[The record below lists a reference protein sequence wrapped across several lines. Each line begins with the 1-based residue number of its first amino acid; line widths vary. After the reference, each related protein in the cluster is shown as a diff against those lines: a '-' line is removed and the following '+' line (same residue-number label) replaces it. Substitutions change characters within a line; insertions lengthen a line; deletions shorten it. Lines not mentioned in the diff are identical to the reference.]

1 MRTKFSGILT
11 LFLAFVVQIT
21 FAQEKTISGT
31 VTDDK
36 GLPLPGVN
44 IVVKNTATGT
54 QTDFDGNYTIE
65 TNRGAVLTFSYVGFT
80 TKEVVVADGDTVSV
94 QLEAAASQL
103 EEVVVTAQG
112 IRREKKSLGYAVSV
126 IKNDEIEQKPES
138 DLNRALNGKIPGVQI
153 TGSGGATGS
162 GTNVIVRTNISI
174 NGDNQPLYIVDGVPF
189 ESSANTVGT
198 FTGGTTSTSN
208 RTLDLNPDNIENISV
223 LKGLSAANLY
233 GSRGRNGVIL
243 ITTKAGATQQ
253 SNKKFE
259 VSVSNTTYT
268 TEISNLPDFQN
279 TYGQGADQVFNP
291 GFVGNWG
298 TAFADLETVVHP
310 YANGRNPGFDQ
321 LFPQF
326 FGIQIPY
333 VAAENNVADFFRTGL
348 GRSTSIGVTNSSEK
362 GNINFSYNNTDED
375 GYIPGNNLRKNS
387 FSIGGNLRLDNNFNV
402 GGTINYVN
410 TTLKTPPITASNGAN
425 AISIFERLLFIPRN
439 LDLSNL
445 PFSNPLD
452 GSSVYYRPDLENP
465 YWLLENSGTNS
476 DTRRTYGSFNVGY
489 TFNDHINLQYTFGLD
504 TYSDTQRFFVNKG
517 AIDRVEY
524 QVGYLRTT
532 RSTNQI
538 LNHRAILNF
547 DDYRTGGFRFGAL
560 VGFESRS
567 DLFRRDGIASTN
579 QIVFGRVNHDNYLN
593 HANLDP
599 ITGVDLQ
606 FDSRIN
612 VVGFFGEVKM
622 DFNDYLYATV
632 SGRNDWTSNV
642 QPENRSIFYPSAS
655 LSFIPTSAFDG
666 LRSDVLNFLKI
677 RGGYATSAGFPG
689 GFNTVQQLNS
699 NGNAFV
705 DPSGNPTTTNT
716 LSGFQANPD
725 LKPELHKEVELGIEA
740 NFFNGR
746 ITLDASVYSRISE
759 DQILQEP
766 LAPTT
771 GFTARFF
778 NAGRIDGEGV
788 EVALGFTPIKTDSF
802 TWNVSNNFSA
812 YETEVKELPQNR
824 VITAGFGTLGNAA
837 ILGQPLGSIVGTYF
851 IRDDQGNILVDAANS
866 TTEGR
871 YITSNDVPVDDV
883 IGIIGDPNP
892 DWKLTTINSF
902 SYKGLTLSA
911 QIEYTHGGDI
921 YSNTATSLLLRGVTR
936 DTEDRESTTILPGV
950 IGNPATGE
958 PLLDSNGQ
966 TIPNT
971 VQIGAND
978 IYFQNIFRAD
988 EASIFDGT
996 NLRLRD
1002 VTLGYKLP
1010 ETFLAKTPFGS
1021 LSFALSGQNLW
1032 YKAYNFPKYLNFD
1045 PEVLSTGVGNGQGLD
1060 FLTAPTSKRYSF
1072 SIKAT
1077 F

>member
-80 TKEVVVADGDTVSV
+80 TKEVVVADGDTVNV
-94 QLEAAASQL
+94 QLDASASQL

-126 IKNDEIEQKPES
+126 IKNDEIEQKPEA

-162 GTNVIVRTNISI
+162 GTNVIIRTNVSI
-174 NGDNQPLYIVDGVPF
+174 TQSNQPLYIVDGVPF
-189 ESSANTVGT
+189 ESGANTLGT
-198 FTGGTTSTSN
+198 FTSGTTSTSN
-208 RTLDLNPDNIENISV
+208 RTLDLNPDNIESISV

-243 ITTKAGATQQ
+243 ITTKAGSTQKT
-253 SNKKFE
+253 NKKFE
-259 VSVSNTTYT
+259 VSISNTTYV

-298 TAFADLETVVHP
+298 APFSEIETVIHP

-333 VAAENNVADFFRTGL
+333 EAAKNNVSDFFRSGL
-348 GRSTSIGVTNSSEK
+348 GRSTSIGVTSSSEK

-375 GYIPGNNLRKNS
+375 GYIPENNLRKNS
-387 FSIGGNLRLDNNFNV
+387 FSVGGNLRLDNNFNI
-402 GGTINYVN
+402 GATLNYVN
-410 TTLKTPPITASNGAN
+410 TKLKTPPISANNGAN

-445 PFSNPLD
+445 PFTNPVT
-452 GSSVYYRPDLENP
+452 GGSVYYRPDLENP
-465 YWLLENSGTNS
+465 YWLLENSSDFS
-476 DTRRTYGSFNVGY
+476 DTRRTYGSFNAGY
-489 TFNDHINLQYTFGLD
+489 TFNDHVNLQYTFGLD
-504 TYSDTQRFFVNKG
+504 TYSDIQRFFVNRG
-517 AIDRVEY
+517 GIDRVEY
-524 QVGYLRTT
+524 QQGFLRTSN
-532 RSTNQI
+532 STNEI
-538 LNHRAILNF
+538 LNHRAILSF

-560 VGFESRS
+560 FGFESRS
-567 DLFRRDGIASTN
+567 DSFRRDGIASTN
-579 QIVFGRVNHDNYLN
+579 QIVFGRTNHDNYLN

-599 ITGVDLQ
+599 ISGVDLQ
-606 FDSRIN
+606 FEDKRN
-612 VVGFFGEVKM
+612 VVGFFGELKV
-622 DFNDYLYATV
+622 DYNDYLYATV
-632 SGRNDWTSNV
+632 SGRNDWVSNV
-642 QPENRSIFYPSAS
+642 QPDNRSIFYPSAT

-666 LRSDVLNFLKI
+666 LRGDVLNYLKL
-677 RGGYATSAGFPG
+677 RGGYATSAGFPTL
-689 GFNTVQQLNS
+689 FRTTQQLSS
-699 NGNAFV
+699 NPNVFGDNN
-705 DPSGNPTTTNT
+705 NPTTTNT
-716 LSGFQANPD
+716 LSSIIANPD
-725 LKPELHKEVELGIEA
+725 LKPELHREIELGIEA
-740 NFFNGR
+740 NFFNNR
-746 ITLDASVYSRISE
+746 ITLDASVYSRVSK
-759 DQILQEP
+759 DQILQQP
-766 LAPTT
+766 LPPSS
-771 GFTARFF
+771 GFNTRFF
-778 NAGRIDGEGV
+778 NAGQIDGEGI
-788 EVALGFTPIKTDSF
+788 EIALGLVPIKTDSF
-802 TWNVSNNFSA
+802 TWNIQNNFSA
-812 YETEVKELPQNR
+812 YETEVVDLPQDR

-837 ILGQPLGSIVGTYF
+837 IEGLPLGVIVGTYY
-851 IRDDQGNILVDAANS
+851 IRDDQGNILVDSANS

-871 YITSNDVPVDDV
+871 YLTSNDVPVDDI
-883 IGIIGDPNP
+883 IGVIGDPNP
-892 DWKLTTINSF
+892 DWKLSSINSF
-902 SYKGLTLSA
+902 TYKDLTLSA
-911 QIEYTHGGDI
+911 QMEYTHGGDI
-921 YSNTATSLLLRGVTR
+921 FSNTATLLLLRGVTQ
-936 DTEDRESTTILPGV
+936 DTDDRESTTILPGV
-950 IGNPATGE
+950 AGNPATGQ
-958 PLLDSNGQ
+958 PILDSAGN

-971 VQIGAND
+971 VQLGAND
-978 IYFQNIFRAD
+978 IYFQNIFRAN
-988 EASIFDGT
+988 EGSIFDGS
-996 NLRLRD
+996 NLRLRE
-1002 VTLGYKLP
+1002 VSLGYKLP
-1010 ETFLAKTPFGS
+1010 EQFLSKTPFGS
-1021 LSFALSGQNLW
+1021 LSFTVAGQNIW
-1032 YKAYNFPKYLNFD
+1032 YKAFNFPEHLNFD

-1060 FLTAPTSKRYSF
+1060 FQTAPTSKRYSF